1 MGFFDRLG
9 NIWRGFL
16 SLWVSDIENR
26 NPEAVYEAAID
37 ERVKKH
43 RELKKAVSGI
53 VYLRNKLSTELETKE
68 RDLKDVMRQIPVAIE
83 EGEDEVGKELCEEW
97 RQGRIEVI
105 VIYREWKQEE
115 GVWENKKT
123 VTVWGYISSANL
135 QAGPS
140 TLGIEVHCIRVIT
153 QNDAIGTRDYSID
166 CITGASTIRGGSLGG
181 RTPTPLIPLGMP
193 ESDDWGEL
201 LNG

>member
-1 MGFFDRLG
+1 MSDEQKKRSLHIFTAKPSSDNDETRIWEPDGEHLILKNHQGGYFTHAYRCGKDIDMSGVLSGRGKGFIAL
-9 NIWRGFL
+9 
-16 SLWVSDIENR
+16 
-26 NPEAVYEAAID
+26 
-37 ERVKKH
+37 
-43 RELKKAVSGI
+43 
-53 VYLRNKLSTELETKE
+53 
-68 RDLKDVMRQIPVAIE
+68 AIE
-83 EGEDEVGKELCEEW
+83 EGEDEVGKELTEEW
-97 RQGRIEVI
+97 RQGRIEV
-105 VIYREWKQEE
+105 VGVYREFKQEE